1 MKPIDCF
8 EKLIRDLHVL
18 DINTSAEM
26 DRRILHDTLKVQKEL
41 KRTKLAGAQPD
52 IWRIIMKSSITKLA
66 AAAIVIVALFVGSSI
81 FTNTPTAVAQVL
93 AEAADAMA
101 KLESFHIRVEM
112 RTLPGDNFA
121 LIGLDYDFVPID
133 FWKQSTGDRWGKW
146 RLEEPGRVVVMDGQ
160 RSTMLFKNLNY
171 VHEVRDRSPERYW
184 DECLVEIDQVTN
196 REAKEAAK
204 NTSEFVLYHEQGE
217 NGRDKIVIVVEAQAK
232 VPETDHLRNK
242 YIKNSDHQKIYR
254 FDTETKLLEDI
265 QIYVHDKDRDIL
277 VFKLIRREYN
287 TNLDPVLFSLDLPE
301 NVIRSVSLEILPDN
315 ERYEN
320 MTPKEAATVFL
331 DAWANEDWE
340 EALKFMGQT
349 DVPQLLKD
357 YYGGLEIIEIGE
369 PFKSANYLGWFVPYK
384 LRLKSGE
391 MKEHNLALVKD
402 KSANR
407 FEYDG
412 GF

>member
-1 MKPIDCF
+1 MRSAENI
-8 EKLIRDLHVL
+8 EKIVKTLEL
-18 DINTSAEM
+18 DIDTNAQTDQAVLSELLDAQTKSM
-26 DRRILHDTLKVQKEL
+26 KQQPAFVLPNVRRF
-41 KRTKLAGAQPD
+41 
-52 IWRIIMKSSITKLA
+52 IMKSPITKLA
-66 AAAIVIVALFVGSSI
+66 ATVVIIIALFVGSSI

-160 RSTMLFKNLNY
+160 RSTMLFKDLNL

-217 NGRDKIVIVVEAQAK
+217 DGRDKIVIVVEAQAK

-242 YIKNSDHQKIYR
+242 YIKNSDHQKIYC
-254 FDTETKLLEDI
+254 FDAETKLLEDI
-265 QIYVHDKDRDIL
+265 QVYVHDKDRDVL
-277 VFKLIRREYN
+277 VFKLVLMEYN
-287 TNLDPVLFSLDLPE
+287 TEPDPALFSLDLPE

-320 MTPKEAATVFL
+320 MTPKEAATLFFN
-331 DAWANEDWE
+331 AWANEDWE

-349 DVPQLLKD
+349 DIPQLIKNH
-357 YYGGLEIIEIGE
+357 YGGLEIIEIGK
-369 PFKSANYLGWFVPYK
+369 PFQSANHPGWFVPYK

-391 MKEHNLALVKD
+391 MREHNLALRKD
-402 KSANR
+402 NSANR

>member
-1 MKPIDCF
+1 MRSAENI
-8 EKLIRDLHVL
+8 EKIVKTLEL
-18 DINTSAEM
+18 DIDTNTQTDQAVLSELLDAQTKSM
-26 DRRILHDTLKVQKEL
+26 KQQPAFVLPNVRRF
-41 KRTKLAGAQPD
+41 
-52 IWRIIMKSSITKLA
+52 IMKSPITKLA
-66 AAAIVIVALFVGSSI
+66 ATVVIIIALFVGSSI

-160 RSTMLFKNLNY
+160 RSTMLFKDLNL

-217 NGRDKIVIVVEAQAK
+217 DGRDKIVIVVEAQAK

-242 YIKNSDHQKIYR
+242 YIKNSDHQKIYC
-254 FDTETKLLEDI
+254 FDAETKLLEDI
-265 QIYVHDKDRDIL
+265 QVYVHDKDRDVL
-277 VFKLIRREYN
+277 VFKLVLMEYN
-287 TNLDPVLFSLDLPE
+287 TEPDPALFSLDLPE

-320 MTPKEAATVFL
+320 MTPKEAATLFFN
-331 DAWANEDWE
+331 AWANEDWE

-349 DVPQLLKD
+349 DIPQLIKNH
-357 YYGGLEIIEIGE
+357 YGGLEIIEIGK
-369 PFKSANYLGWFVPYK
+369 PFQSANHPGWFVPYK

-391 MKEHNLALVKD
+391 MREHYLALRKD
-402 KSANR
+402 NSANR

>member
-1 MKPIDCF
+1 VRSAENI
-8 EKLIRDLHVL
+8 EKIVKTLEL
-18 DINTSAEM
+18 DIDTNAQTDQAVLSELLDAQTKSM
-26 DRRILHDTLKVQKEL
+26 KQQPAFVLPNVRRF
-41 KRTKLAGAQPD
+41 
-52 IWRIIMKSSITKLA
+52 IMKSPITKLA
-66 AAAIVIVALFVGSSI
+66 ATVVIIIALFVGSSI

-160 RSTMLFKNLNY
+160 RSTMLFKDLNL

-217 NGRDKIVIVVEAQAK
+217 DGRDKIVIVVEAQAK

-242 YIKNSDHQKIYR
+242 YIKNSDHQKIYC
-254 FDTETKLLEDI
+254 FDAETKLLEDI
-265 QIYVHDKDRDIL
+265 QVYVHDKDRDVL
-277 VFKLIRREYN
+277 VFKLVLMEYN
-287 TNLDPVLFSLDLPE
+287 TEPDPALFSLDLPE

-320 MTPKEAATVFL
+320 MTPKEAATLFFN
-331 DAWANEDWE
+331 AWANEDWE

-349 DVPQLLKD
+349 DIPQLIKNH
-357 YYGGLEIIEIGE
+357 YGGLEIIEIGK
-369 PFKSANYLGWFVPYK
+369 PFQSANHPGWFVPYK

-391 MKEHNLALVKD
+391 MREHNLALRKD
-402 KSANR
+402 NSANR